1 MKTHDLESASAKPE
15 REGSHVFWQRLKV
28 FLGLSSPSPVDPST
42 TESASTPRAERER
55 EDAESREALEAR
67 EFALSPHIQELWRQI
82 FSLVGVPASSPEE
95 FPGLFRVT
103 PGMQEGEAMV
113 HIDVPSEP
121 YLDGEPP
128 RMQRIV
134 TLTVK
139 MDHDYR
145 RLGDEYYCIDCVPT
159 NETRH

>member
-1 MKTHDLESASAKPE
+1 MKIDKLESTSAIPE
-15 REGSHVFWQRLKV
+15 REESHLFWKRLKE
-28 FLGLSSPSPVDPST
+28 FFGLTGADTVEATAP
-42 TESASTPRAERER
+42 ASVAEARTG
-55 EDAESREALEAR
+55 DREAGEPTEKHEAR
-67 EFALSPHIQELWRQI
+67 EFALSPHIQELWSQI
-82 FSLVGVPASSPEE
+82 FALLDVPVSAPGE

-103 PGMQEGEAMV
+103 PGMQTGEAMV

-121 YLDGEPP
+121 YIEGEPP
-128 RMQRIV
+128 RMQRII

>member
-1 MKTHDLESASAKPE
+1 MKINEVENASAKPE
-15 REGSHVFWQRLKV
+15 REGSYVFWQRLKE
-28 FLGLSSPSPVDPST
+28 FFGLSGPGPV
-42 TESASTPRAERER
+42 EHAAVSAPMSEGHADDQAELE
-55 EDAESREALEAR
+55 EAEKLDARG
-67 EFALSPHIQELWRQI
+67 FALSPHIQELWKQI
-82 FSLVGVPASSPEE
+82 FALIDVPASAPGE

-103 PGMQEGEAMV
+103 PGMRAGEAMV
-113 HIDVPSEP
+113 HIDVPSEQ
-121 YLDGEPP
+121 YMDGEPP